1 MRIAILRRNASWLD
15 AARDALSSGGVEPVV
30 VDTPNE
36 ALQAA
41 RDDAGALVVDAE
53 STSLGDAAAL
63 VRGSEGT
70 ENLPL
75 LVVVRDP
82 LREPL
87 ERSFRLGIDDYLV
100 ESAIHQLCDR
110 AVALSKGDPWT
121 GVRAPAGRIVLADE
135 DRGRRQLVARILR
148 GWGFDLAFATN
159 FDELAEQLR
168 KDPVPRVVLAACD
181 LPPDGALGALPKLR
195 GVRPGVELP
204 WVLLADAQRLPEVQD
219 VARAYGPASVFDRSG
234 PPENIIFLVNDLL
247 QARAVDARR
256 SARLLHGGP
265 VSFWTDGSPET
276 FWAYAYNINRTGL
289 YVRTLVPP
297 PLGTLLH
304 VWFRPPFGEGLVAAD
319 AQVMWRKEYGSKSGP
334 LYPPGI
340 GIQFARVPIADA
352 GALAAGYEALLAE
365 QEGSD
370 AEPGSAAHG
379 RPRTTRLRV
388 Q

>member
-1 MRIAILRRNASWLD
+1 MRIVILRRNASWLD
-15 AARDALSSGGVEPVV
+15 AARAALSSAGVELQV

-36 ALQAA
+36 ALRAA
-41 RDDAGALVVDAE
+41 REGAGALVVDAE
-53 STSLGDAAAL
+53 STSLGEAAAL

-135 DRGRRQLVARILR
+135 DRGRRQLVARIMR
-148 GWGFDLAFATN
+148 SWGFDLAFAAN

-168 KDPVPRVVLAACD
+168 KDPAPRIVLAACD
-181 LPPDGALGALPKLR
+181 LPPDGAMGALPKLR
-195 GVRPGVELP
+195 GVRPGLEIP
-204 WVLLADAQRLPEVQD
+204 WVLLADPDRLPEVQD
-219 VARAYGPASVFDRSG
+219 IARAYGPASVFDRSG

-247 QARAVDARR
+247 QSRAVEARR
-256 SARLLHGGP
+256 SARLLHSGP
-265 VSFWTDGSPET
+265 VSFWTDGNPET

-319 AQVMWRKEYGSKSGP
+319 AQVMWRKEYGTKTGP

-340 GIQFARVPIADA
+340 GIQFARVPVADA
-352 GALAAGYEALLAE
+352 AALTAGYDALFEASE
-365 QEGSD
+365 QPD
-370 AEPGSAAHG
+370 MNDRNPHPGSPPTI
-379 RPRTTRLRV
+379 RFRV
-388 Q
+388 S